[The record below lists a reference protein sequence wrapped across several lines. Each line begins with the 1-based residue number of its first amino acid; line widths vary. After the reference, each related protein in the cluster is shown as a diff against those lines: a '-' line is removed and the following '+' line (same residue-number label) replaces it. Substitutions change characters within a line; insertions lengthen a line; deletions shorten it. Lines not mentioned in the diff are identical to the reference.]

1 MELEKKSRA
10 ELLSLCKE
18 KFLRG
23 YSGKNKSGLIQLLQS
38 SQQDTGKFRE
48 NDRDQFYTA
57 PTVAKSCVQAI
68 CETVLNYMDFLWV
81 EPAAGTGSF
90 LNEVPVGVKKIGIDI
105 DPKAKGIK
113 QADFLTWDPLK
124 ADRTLIFGNPPFG
137 RQSSTAKAFIKRS
150 CEFADVVAFI
160 LPKSFEKPSMFSAFP
175 PNFHLVKS
183 IPLDRDSFI
192 LNGVK
197 YDVPCVFQMW
207 KKSSELRTIPEKIS
221 PKGFFYVKKHCEY
234 NIACRRVG
242 GLAGKCY
249 LPNSS
254 DFSIQSHY
262 FIKLIHGWKAASVV
276 EKMNAHVF
284 PSNTVGPR
292 SLSKSEINI
301 VLNKIIAD
309 A

>member
-1 MELEKKSRA
+1 MEQKSRA
-10 ELLSLCKE
+10 ELVDLCKE

-23 YSGKNKSGLIQLLQS
+23 YSTRNKSDLIHLLQS
-38 SQQDTGKFRE
+38 CQQDTGKFRE
-48 NDRDQFYTA
+48 NNKDQFYTA
-57 PTVAKSCVQAI
+57 PDVAKSCVEAI
-68 CETVLNYMDFLWV
+68 RETIPDAIEFLWV

-90 LNEVPVGVKKIGIDI
+90 LHEVPVGAKKIGIDI
-105 DPKAKGIK
+105 DPKAKRIK
-113 QADFLTWDPLK
+113 QADFLTWKPPQ
-124 ADRTLIFGNPPFG
+124 AHRTLVFGNPPFG

-150 CEFADVVAFI
+150 CEFAEVVAFI

-183 IPLDRDSFI
+183 IPLGKDSFI

-197 YDVPCVFQMW
+197 YDVPCVFQIW
-207 KKSSELRTIPEKIS
+207 QKSSEPRKLPQKIS
-221 PKGFFYVKKHCEY
+221 PEGFFYVKKDCDH

-249 LPNSS
+249 LADSS

-262 FIKLIHGWKAASVV
+262 FIKLKDMSKAASVV

-309 A
+309 D

>member
-1 MELEKKSRA
+1 MEKKSRA
-10 ELLSLCKE
+10 ELLGLCKE
-18 KFLRG
+18 KSLCG
-23 YSGKNKSGLIQLLQS
+23 YSSKNKSELIHLLQS

-48 NDRDQFYTA
+48 NNKDQFYTA
-57 PTVAKSCVQAI
+57 PAVAKSCVQAI
-68 CETVLNYMDFLWV
+68 CETVPDLQKFLWI

-90 LNEVPVGVKKIGIDI
+90 LNEVPVGLRKIGIDI
-105 DPKAKGIK
+105 DPKTKGIK
-113 QADFLTWDPLK
+113 QADFLTWVPPQIHN
-124 ADRTLIFGNPPFG
+124 TLVFGNPPFG

-150 CEFADVVAFI
+150 CKFADVVAFI

-183 IPLDRDSFI
+183 ISLGKDCFI

-197 YDVPCVFQMW
+197 YDVPCVFQIW
-207 KKSSELRTIPEKIS
+207 QKSSELRKIPEKIS
-221 PKGFFYVKKHCEY
+221 PKGFFYVKKDCDY
-234 NIACRRVG
+234 DIACRRVG

-249 LPNSS
+249 LANSS
-254 DFSIQSHY
+254 EFSIQSHY
-262 FIKLIHGWKAASVV
+262 FIKLQDGQTAASVV